1 MLPGKLQINCH
12 SSLNKTMSCL
22 RDGADSKQRMID
34 FYETDLHRNNWRVS
48 KNVVRFDKKLSFVR
62 GVLLVEVLW
71 LGYVN
76 RALPVRDREE
86 GS

>member
-12 SSLNKTMSCL
+12 PSLNKTMSCL

-48 KNVVRFDKKLSFVR
+48 KNVVRFDKKLSFVS
-62 GVLLVEVLW
+62 GVLLVEVV
-71 LGYVN
+71 GQC
-76 RALPVRDREE
+76 EQ
-86 GS
+86 GSSC